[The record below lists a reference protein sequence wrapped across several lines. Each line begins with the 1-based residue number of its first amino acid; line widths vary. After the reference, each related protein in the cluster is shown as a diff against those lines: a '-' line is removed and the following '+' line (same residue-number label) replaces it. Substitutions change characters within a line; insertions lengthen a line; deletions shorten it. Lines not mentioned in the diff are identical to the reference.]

1 MEIGGN
7 LMSRDWTFYSVEWGQ
22 GPGVRA
28 SRVFCGRNLAG
39 RGPRGG
45 AWPLVRF
52 KGLTDTVNTSPESL
66 SFYILTSSVSGS
78 SCPTLL

>member
-7 LMSRDWTFYSVEWGQ
+7 FMSRDWTFYSVEWGQ

-28 SRVFCGRNLAG
+28 SREFCGRNLAG